1 MVLWLNELDQC
12 MTHPGTK
19 CYNLTKDQYV
29 VVEEKGGDKR
39 NEIGP
44 QMFVPGAFDSV
55 SEPRSCFNLAKNE
68 FLRIKDEN
76 GELRIEP
83 GQKRVIPHPLE
94 EVLEELCFIEENGKR
109 VKRLMKQQVAVNIDE
124 HHCVIVRN
132 IDDGTLVQITKHGL
146 FIPTPYQVIEEVRK
160 KIVLQEFERMAYI
173 NPQGDT
179 IFMHGDVPEQKNFFL
194 PPYCQKV
201 VQEWSTDLHKEHQ
214 EVEQIWRFDTRPTY
228 MQYEFACR
236 TVDNVELIVDVSFYW
251 EITNIE
257 LLIMKTAD
265 APGDICTHARSKII
279 QSVSNKTLMHFLK
292 DFNEIVREGA
302 GVGEIDPKVRAA
314 KIEGSRLEVANRE
327 RDLEYV
333 SAALEAELSKKG
345 LQQHDLSEQELT
357 DQALIRLQGELAT
370 AQSNLAQEQSR
381 LASYET
387 PVESNTDPFYA
398 ERGVNL
404 ISVEVLKFKCSNKDT
419 DLTLQEIIKE
429 TADRLKKKEY
439 QQGENEV

>member
-1 MVLWLNELDQC
+1 M
-12 MTHPGTK
+12 
-19 CYNLTKDQYV
+19 
-29 VVEEKGGDKR
+29 
-39 NEIGP
+39 
-44 QMFVPGAFDSV
+44 
-55 SEPRSCFNLAKNE
+55 
-68 FLRIKDEN
+68 
-76 GELRIEP
+76 
-83 GQKRVIPHPLE
+83 
-94 EVLEELCFIEENGKR
+94 
-109 VKRLMKQQVAVNIDE
+109 
-124 HHCVIVRN
+124 
-132 IDDGTLVQITKHGL
+132 
-146 FIPTPYQVIEEVRK
+146 
-160 KIVLQEFERMAYI
+160 
-173 NPQGDT
+173 
-179 IFMHGDVPEQKNFFL
+179 
-194 PPYCQKV
+194 
-201 VQEWSTDLHKEHQ
+201 
-214 EVEQIWRFDTRPTY
+214 
-228 MQYEFACR
+228 
-236 TVDNVELIVDVSFYW
+236 
-251 EITNIE
+251 
-257 LLIMKTAD
+257 
-265 APGDICTHARSKII
+265 
-279 QSVSNKTLMHFLK
+279 
-292 DFNEIVREGA
+292 
-302 GVGEIDPKVRAA
+302 GEIDPKVRAA